1 MAVTQFCGVSVPD
14 FIQLE
19 CGSELGGIV
28 AIAIIDDG
36 EAPTLEQL
44 RERTFWTS
52 KLAASP
58 QKYRVIKDTRGS
70 YPGGTPTEE
79 DGYGIT
85 PTIRTGADHEAT
97 IEVRGI
103 DGNRNFFAGINQTD
117 RWNVVLVTRSLR
129 AFYAEGTSIYAK
141 PVIDQSI
148 KSTLRWN
155 LSIKWSDDLSNPPE
169 FTAPTG
175 IFF

>member
-1 MAVTQFCGVSVPD
+1 MAVTQFCDVSVPD
-14 FIQLE
+14 FQQLE

-28 AIAIIDDG
+28 AIAIIDDD

-44 RERTFWTS
+44 RERTFWQS

-70 YPGGTPTEE
+70 YPGGTATEE
-79 DGYGIT
+79 EGYGIT
-85 PTIRTGADHEAT
+85 STIRTGADHEAT

-103 DGNRNFFAGINQTD
+103 DGNRNFWAGVNQTAK
-117 RWNVVLVTRSLR
+117 WKVVLVTRSLR
-129 AFYAEGTSIYAK
+129 SFLVEGASIYGK
-141 PVIDQSI
+141 LVIDQSI

-155 LSIKWSDDLSNPPE
+155 GSIKWSDDLSNPPE